1 MKKFLIKLSFT
12 VLPVFVIL
20 LGLIAYVSLYVVPK
34 ATGDLGHLALIEMDD
49 EYGKSFVSR
58 GMKDMEYTTV
68 TSTDELKD
76 IHVNVLTVGDSFSQ
90 LGVDGYQNYM
100 AAEGLTVANTKRSL
114 YDNPILYAYNIL
126 DCGGG

>member
-1 MKKFLIKLSFT
+1 MKKFLIKLSYT

-20 LGLIAYVSLYVVPK
+20 LGLITYVSLCVVPK

-58 GMKDMEYTTV
+58 GMKVMAYTTV
-68 TSTDELKD
+68 NTTDELKA

-100 AAEGLTVANTKRSL
+100 AAEGLTFANTKRNL
-114 YDNPILYAYNIL
+114 
-126 DCGGG
+126 